1 MSNIVRRF
9 GRTFIRNRGFLIKYQ
24 MIREKLSLEL
34 SGTFYCTR
42 RCRGN
47 IPLHGASAARE

>member
-9 GRTFIRNRGFLIKYQ
+9 GRTFVRNRGFLIKYQ

-34 SGTFYCTR
+34 SGIFYCTR
-42 RCRGN
+42 AR
-47 IPLHGASAARE
+47 AAKKD